1 MQLTLNVKDI
11 EKLVITSSYGEV
23 YRLVPLVEPEPY
35 GDYLTRTQ
43 VRKQYRWGDKK
54 VTRFISEGLKV
65 ILDGEREY
73 FDRRDIDEFLDTK
86 KF

>member
-1 MQLTLNVKDI
+1 MILTLNIDDI
-11 EKLVITSSYGEV
+11 EKLQVVSSTGER
-23 YRLVPLVEPEPY
+23 YRLEQVVETNPY